1 MYEMSAE
8 VLAQLDEAQ
17 AAIEPML
24 ELAGPP
30 LLAEIAMPEPTEPVS
45 AAAGC
50 ALAQHV
56 LLEHYFTGPARRLYA
71 HAGGGWRVRNVTS
84 TEEAGLAQVAFA
96 ADRVMVCW
104 NVNSQLTVMR
114 CYKTF

>member
-1 MYEMSAE
+1 MSEMSAE

-17 AAIEPML
+17 AAVQPML

-30 LLAEIAMPEPTEPVS
+30 MPAEIAMPELADPVS

-50 ALAQHV
+50 ATAQHV
-56 LLEHYFTGPARRLYA
+56 LLEHYFTGAARRLYA
-71 HAGGGWRVRNVTS
+71 YAGGGWRVRNVTS
-84 TEEAGLAQVAFA
+84 VEEAGLAQVAFA
-96 ADRVMVCW
+96 ADRVLVCW
-104 NVNSQLTVMR
+104 DTHSQLTIMR